1 MATVTEHPD
10 HERVM
15 AAYDA
20 LSDLLT
26 DTTPR
31 PWETFQNHGRDITD
45 EGWSVIG
52 VQQSGGSEEGIA
64 LTYMSGFE
72 PPESEANARLIAEA
86 VNGWVPALTLAR
98 YVADRHRPVWRQ
110 PFGSL
115 DGRAIYRPTDEPR
128 CVTCGTVA
136 PCVEYAGAAAVVNV
150 VLTIGADA
158 VCCDLHGRNCEPPSE
173 LCCERCTEAAHPLHA
188 DGSIC
193 SNPDLS
199 RSAET
204 VDVRRP

>member
-1 MATVTEHPD
+1 MVTEHPD

-26 DTTPR
+26 DTSAR
-31 PWETFQNHGRDITD
+31 PWETFAEHGRDFTD
-45 EGWSVIG
+45 EGWSHIG
-52 VQQSGGSEEGIA
+52 VRNTVGEIACTEPLQNVGS
-64 LTYMSGFE
+64 ME
-72 PPESEANARLIAEA
+72 PDPAADARLIAEA

-188 DGSIC
+188 DGSTC